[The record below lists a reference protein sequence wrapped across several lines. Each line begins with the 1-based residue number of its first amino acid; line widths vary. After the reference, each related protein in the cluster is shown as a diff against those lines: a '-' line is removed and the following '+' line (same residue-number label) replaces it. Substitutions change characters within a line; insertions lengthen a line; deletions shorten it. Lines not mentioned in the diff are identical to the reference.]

1 MRKYVLILA
10 MSLFLIFPAIAQ
22 KSENK
27 SKEDMRKELHE
38 FKLKY
43 LAQEMDL
50 NDDQKKPFFDIYEQL
65 VNERREV
72 RKTFRHS
79 QKKLKN
85 SKNLSNADYEAINK
99 DLTAAKEK
107 ETLIEK
113 KYDEKFSKFL
123 SAKQI
128 FKMKEAEEKWRAKM
142 KEMRNQKD

>member
-65 VNERREV
+65 VKERREV
-72 RKTFRHS
+72 RKTFRHT